1 MVRRNV
7 IAAMKEIYISE
18 QAFLGLIFATAE
30 VYRRE
35 CYGLMFGYALEEK
48 IIVEGAIAYQTAER
62 KFSTVALYERQSRV
76 IQGIISR
83 FPKYEY
89 LGEFH
94 SHPDYRGRA
103 GLVGLTPD
111 DLVDLQEHEI
121 HLVIAINPRRRGVA
135 WGTNA
140 DGTLSGT
147 LGDHHF
153 RIGGYHIRYA
163 VGTRPQKKAKGDS
176 RPRPRRPRIFRAR
189 VSCPYAV
196 GLLSG

>member
-1 MVRRNV
+1 
-7 IAAMKEIYISE
+7 MKEIYISE

-62 KFSTVALYERQSRV
+62 KFSEVALYERQGRV
-76 IQGIISR
+76 VQGIISR

-111 DLVDLQEHEI
+111 DLADLQEHEI
-121 HLVIAINPRRRGVA
+121 HLVIAINPRRRAVP
-135 WGTNA
+135 WSTNA

-153 RIGGYHIRYA
+153 RIGGYHIRYPA
-163 VGTRPQKKAKGDS
+163 GDRTGRSKRAASPRRP
-176 RPRPRRPRIFRAR
+176 PRPRIFRAR